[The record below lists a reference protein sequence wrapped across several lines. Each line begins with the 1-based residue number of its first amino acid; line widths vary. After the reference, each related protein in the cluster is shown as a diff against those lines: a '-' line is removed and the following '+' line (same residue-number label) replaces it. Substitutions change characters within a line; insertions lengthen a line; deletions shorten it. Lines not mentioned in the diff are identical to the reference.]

1 MKNESQTGSEI
12 FLRMKMEVIS
22 CGVSWAS
29 FFALRSISN
38 MNLKMDYNGNNQNVA
53 KWDFLI
59 DFQTIMT

>member
-38 MNLKMDYNGNNQNVA
+38 MNLKMDYNGNNQNGA
-53 KWDFLI
+53 K
-59 DFQTIMT
+59 